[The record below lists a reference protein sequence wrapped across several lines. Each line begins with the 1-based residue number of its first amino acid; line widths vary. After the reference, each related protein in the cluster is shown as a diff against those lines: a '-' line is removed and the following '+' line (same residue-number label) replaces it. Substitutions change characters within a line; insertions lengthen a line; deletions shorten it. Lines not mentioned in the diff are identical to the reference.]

1 MAVRPEAAATLDVG
15 RSRRPRMAARLTW
28 VAERINLEAPG
39 YRRVHHVPAS
49 EGLWSSVRN
58 VETTLIEPRPFAI
71 RSGAYRSDAGR
82 RG

>member
-49 EGLWSSVRN
+49 EGLWSSFRN
-58 VETTLIEPRPFAI
+58 VEKTLIEPLAL